1 MLVINLLFNI
11 LKFKQLHKFVLQT
24 SSIVFIVFVSLLA
37 LYFFL
42 FDLTFN
48 FQKVLIFTFILFL
61 LLFLSI
67 KYLLNRFINKQI
79 QKIYDSSSFVNEINL
94 DKKNLEP
101 DFESFLKKIN
111 EFVKIKHQEIE
122 KLHSREDFRKE
133 FLGNVS
139 HELKTPLFTA
149 QGYLLTVLDNSIE
162 DKKLRKKYLE
172 RANKSIE
179 RLNFI
184 VKDLDMIANLESG
197 MKLDYETFN
206 IIKLI
211 SDVFDILEIKA
222 AKRKITL
229 MFDKAYEFPLL
240 VNADIERIEQVL
252 INLIVNSIS
261 YGKDNGITT
270 VGVKLFSKN
279 KFIIKVSDNGIGI
292 KNKNLSRLFERFYR
306 VDKSRSREGGG
317 SGLGLSI
324 VKHIIEA
331 HNQLI
336 FVDSKFGD
344 SSSFS
349 FTINKVI

>member
-1 MLVINLLFNI
+1 MKI
-11 LKFKQLHKFVLQT
+11 KQLHKFVLQT
-24 SSIVFIVFVSLLA
+24 SSIIFIVFVSLFA

-48 FQKVLIFTFILFL
+48 LQKILIFAFILFL

-67 KYLLNRFINKQI
+67 KYLLNKFINKQI

-94 DKKNLEP
+94 DKKNIDP

-162 DKKLRKKYLE
+162 DEKLQKKYLE

-261 YGKDNGITT
+261 YGKNNGITT
-270 VGVKLFSKN
+270 VGVQLFSKN

-306 VDKSRSREGGG
+306 VDKSRSREEGG

-331 HNQLI
+331 HHQHV

-344 SSSFS
+344 GSSFS
-349 FTINKVI
+349 FTINKIV